1 MISRGNPRGRFGV
14 RIQGERRKMGF
25 LIGLIFRIAG
35 KWIISTTPP
44 TPICMVVS
52 YGIRGPLLHFLVIS
66 TPSSAPTPPTLPTHI
81 LSLLLMS

>member
-25 LIGLIFRIAG
+25 LIGLIFRIEE

-44 TPICMVVS
+44 
-52 YGIRGPLLHFLVIS
+52 IS
-66 TPSSAPTPPTLPTHI
+66 NLCGGV
-81 LSLLLMS
+81 LWN